1 MMLSA
6 CRRFARPVSGRSLT
20 TMSGTLVERRVG
32 EAGPGGH
39 ASEAAVKVALF
50 GASGFLGN
58 YVCGEL
64 GTHADADP
72 GSNL

>member
-1 MMLSA
+1 MTMMLSSV
-6 CRRFARPVSGRSLT
+6 CRRFALPVGGRSMS
-20 TMSGTLVERRVG
+20 TMSGTLVEKRVG

-39 ASEAAVKVALF
+39 GSEAGVKVALF

-64 GTHADADP
+64 GR
-72 GSNL
+72 